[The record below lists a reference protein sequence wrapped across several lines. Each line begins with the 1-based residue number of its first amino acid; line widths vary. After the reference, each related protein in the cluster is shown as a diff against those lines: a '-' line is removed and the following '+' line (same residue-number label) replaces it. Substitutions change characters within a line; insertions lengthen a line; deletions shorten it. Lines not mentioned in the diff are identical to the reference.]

1 MWTDHCQDSEKMLRL
16 KLILHDN
23 VKARITYAGQ
33 KLGRKFQIKDKTRDS
48 EPTFNEHYWKKL
60 EEELLKV

>member
-1 MWTDHCQDSEKMLRL
+1 MLRV